1 MELQQLKAK
10 NHGLNTQMDALAA
23 DHERLGALLAAAEK
37 VMLLVVVIANRYRP
51 STVSNQRGVSYDAS
65 DTHTNMAPFSR
76 PVSSTKPRRSWTTA
90 QDSYRGFRLGH

>member
-37 VMLLVVVIANRYRP
+37 VMLLVVVMVVVVGAAAGDGGVGGGVGV
-51 STVSNQRGVSYDAS
+51 VSVVDPVVVHRFLLVSWDCCYCCCRCCYAFR
-65 DTHTNMAPFSR
+65 AP
-76 PVSSTKPRRSWTTA
+76 
-90 QDSYRGFRLGH
+90 H